1 MKLLIKSLLIIF
13 IMAYP
18 LSSGFA
24 EETVRLTTGEWA
36 PFISKNLKHGGVV
49 LHIITDV
56 FASVGVKVKYGFY
69 PWVRARYM
77 AQDGEWDG
85 TAIWGVSSER
95 EKYFYY
101 SDLVMTS
108 PYVLFHLKSYPLE
121 WDTWDDLSGIPM
133 GGLRATNYGKDFKRL
148 EEAGKM
154 NVQWVPTD
162 QQNFKKLLSDR
173 IKFVPLELE
182 VGYHIIRSNFT
193 PEEASLFTHHPKPD
207 VNAFYHLLLSKKNKN
222 NSEMLTLFNK
232 GLRHFRASGKFDE
245 YFENFRNGKYETT
258 KP

>member
-1 MKLLIKSLLIIF
+1 MKQLMRWIFLILIV
-13 IMAYP
+13 AYP

-24 EETVRLTTGEWA
+24 EQTIRLTTGEWA
-36 PFISKNLKHGGVV
+36 PFISKELKHGGVV

-56 FASVGVKVKYGFY
+56 FDSVGVKVDYGFY

-108 PYVLFHLKSYPLE
+108 PYVFFHLKSFPFE
-121 WDTWDDLSGIPM
+121 WDTWDDLAGIPM
-133 GGLRATNYGKDFKRL
+133 GGLTATDYGKEFKRL
-148 EEAGKM
+148 EAAGKM

-162 QQNFKKLLSDR
+162 LQNFKKLLSGR
-173 IKFVPLELE
+173 IKVVPLELD
-182 VGYHIIRSNFT
+182 VGYHIIRSHFT
-193 PEEASLFTHHPKPD
+193 PEEASLFTHHPKAD
-207 VNAFYHLLLSKKNKN
+207 VNAFYHLLLSKNNKN
-222 NSEMLTLFNK
+222 NIQMLTLFNK
-232 GLRHFRASGKFDE
+232 GLRHFRAIGKYDA
-245 YFENFRNGKYETT
+245 YFENFRKGKYESNQ
-258 KP
+258 P